1 MIQPPSWALAAA
13 NVARYVGLRSNQP
26 LRRLKPHAEHLSE
39 RLHRLEG
46 AWRHSRLSDSDTA
59 KDDVLSSLEV
69 AIDTTGRFDI
79 TDNVIEALTTLG
91 TELACQNRQSFDFPH
106 IDLNRSLTAVEARF
120 LTSELSEIENRL
132 ANDERLRE
140 LFLDGIEHI
149 YRVLLRALPAQS
161 QAGEATA
168 QFTVPL
174 YTLLDTQD
182 LITFF
187 ITCILRDLQPET
199 PDAVS
204 ELAFART
211 RDQLWD
217 NLLDASKLTPAAF
230 EKAPH
235 KLRWPEDTDL
245 PPPAMIRA
253 YLAHTPLAEFAGTRV
268 PFSLPHEARFEHC
281 HIVGGSGHGK
291 TQLLQHLI
299 HGDLQAAR
307 SGGPSVVII
316 DSQGDLIRTVSNLAL
331 YSPDADGSLADK
343 FMLIDPN
350 DIAYPAA
357 LNMFDVNMDRVNAFP
372 ALEREKILNGTIE
385 LYEYIF
391 GALLGAEL
399 TQKQGLIFR
408 YLARL
413 MMVIPGANI
422 QTLRELLEDG
432 ARFQPQF
439 ARLEGSARHFFETEY
454 LSKSFAATKTQAL
467 RRLWGVLSNP
477 TFERMFSHQENKVDL
492 FAAMNAGKIIMINTA
507 KDLLKQEGCE
517 IFGRFFIAMIAQAAL
532 QRAAIAEDERRD
544 TFVYIDEAHDYFDDN
559 IENLLNQARKYRV
572 GLTLAHQNLNQ
583 LSNSLR
589 ASIMASTS
597 IKLVGGLSAK
607 DASVFADDMRTTA
620 EFLHSIQKHG
630 EYTEFACFVK
640 NETKQALAV
649 SVSLGYVNQLPTST
663 SDEFELLMRKNREAY
678 CDTDIDLKS
687 TYAAEDQ
694 NLDVRDDAPDYAGTP
709 GNSTPT
715 EEPPAHS
722 EVQQSTLHRQ
732 IQKQLKTL
740 AQAKG
745 FAAAIEHQV
754 PNGSV
759 DVSIETGA
767 KRIACEVSVTNK
779 AEYECQNIEKCL
791 AVGYDEVWAVSADLD
806 HLEKLQALVMG
817 SLGPQL
823 QHHIHF
829 YSPPEAFAAIQA
841 LPVPQPQSTANVFGY
856 QVAVTAHQLPPDE
869 QAQRRA
875 KLNELFSGRKAIG
888 G

>member
-1 MIQPPSWALAAA
+1 MIQPPSWALTAAH
-13 NVARYVGLRSNQP
+13 VARYVGLRSNQP
-26 LRRLKPHAEHLSE
+26 LRRLKPHAEHLSQ
-39 RLHRLEG
+39 RLQRLDV
-46 AWRHSRLSDSDTA
+46 AWQHSRLSNSDA
-59 KDDVLSSLEV
+59 AQNDIALALEM
-69 AIDTTGRFDI
+69 ATETTGRFDA
-79 TDNVIEALTTLG
+79 TDNLVEALTALG
-91 TELACQNRQSFDFPH
+91 NDLAIQNRQSFDFPD
-106 IDLNRSLTAVEARF
+106 IDLSRSLTAAEARF
-120 LTSELSEIENRL
+120 VSLELSDIETRL
-132 ANDERLRE
+132 ANDERIRD
-140 LFLDGIEHI
+140 LFLDGIDHI
-149 YRVLLRALPAQS
+149 YRVLLRALPDRSGDGDTA
-161 QAGEATA
+161 A

-174 YTLLDTQD
+174 YALLDTKD

-187 ITCILRDLQPET
+187 INCILRDLQPET
-199 PDAVS
+199 PDAVA

-217 NLLDASKLTPAAF
+217 NFLAVSNLTPAAF

-235 KLRWPEDTDL
+235 KLCWPEDSDL

-253 YLAHTPLAEFAGTRV
+253 YMGDTPLAELTATPM

-331 YSPDADGSLADK
+331 FDPDAENSVAGK

-432 ARFQPQF
+432 ARFKPHF
-439 ARLEGSARHFFETEY
+439 AQLEGSARHFFETEY

-492 FAAMNAGKIIMINTA
+492 FAAMNAGKIIMIITA

-572 GLTLAHQNLNQ
+572 GLTLAHQNLDQ
-583 LSNSLR
+583 LSAGLR
-589 ASIMASTS
+589 ASMMSSTA
-597 IKLVGGLSAK
+597 IKFVGGLSAK
-607 DASVFADDMRTTA
+607 DA
-620 EFLHSIQKHG
+620 
-630 EYTEFACFVK
+630 
-640 NETKQALAV
+640 
-649 SVSLGYVNQLPTST
+649 
-663 SDEFELLMRKNREAY
+663 
-678 CDTDIDLKS
+678 
-687 TYAAEDQ
+687 
-694 NLDVRDDAPDYAGTP
+694 
-709 GNSTPT
+709 
-715 EEPPAHS
+715 
-722 EVQQSTLHRQ
+722 
-732 IQKQLKTL
+732 KTL
-740 AQAKG
+740 APDMHTSSEFLQAMRKSG
-745 FAAAIEHQV
+745 GQTNFACYVRNQTETALELSVPLGMVNELPTIDEDTFAALLDDNRTRYAAPLDSLGAQPSEPGQPDQPPDDQESATAAIGTGHRDLQQLLKQTAQHYGHSVDIEYSV
-754 PNGSV
+754 LEGTGSV
-759 DVSIETGA
+759 DVAITTTG
-767 KRIACEVSVTNK
+767 RTIACEISATTRPDH
-779 AEYECQNIEKCL
+779 ELQNARKCL
-791 AVGYDEVWAVSADLD
+791 AAGFTEVWMIAEDVIHLVKLSEHLTASLQPFELASVKFLSREAALRAIEELPRANPAIRSRAFGYDIEI
-806 HLEKLQALVMG
+806 
-817 SLGPQL
+817 QL
-823 QHHIHF
+823 K
-829 YSPPEAFAAIQA
+829 
-841 LPVPQPQSTANVFGY
+841 PQSA
-856 QVAVTAHQLPPDE
+856 E
-869 QAQRRA
+869 QKAQRRHA
-875 KLNELFSGRKAIG
+875 LAQLLT
-888 G
+888 